1 MGQLG
6 VDGLRKWPVMM
17 QAPRLQ
23 PERVSLSHQLVDIE
37 LPSALIPYLRAHRLI
52 ENDETPAIEILRG
65 GVSNRTVL
73 VEPLSKPAFV
83 VKQALAKLRVAVD
96 WYSDP
101 GRIHREAL
109 ALRFLEKIAPPFT
122 ITPLLFEDADAHIIA
137 MEAVPRGH
145 ANWKTMLLR
154 EGPMRKHILNFA
166 RVLAAIHSRSNANAE
181 STRETFRDR
190 TWFESLRLEPY
201 YEYSAEQVAEARLF
215 LKELLEET
223 RNTQQALVHGDY
235 SPKNILIH
243 EDRFILLDHEVAH
256 FGDPAFDVGFSLT
269 HLLSKAHHCCDQR
282 AMFLAFATLYASHYL
297 ELVQACSF
305 LQDFEGRAC
314 RHTLAC
320 LLARVAGRSP
330 LEYLTEAERRNQ
342 RKVALS
348 MITKRPRSLAQ
359 LIDLFG
365 GSLDVCN

>member
-1 MGQLG
+1 MTQIPELQSKSP
-6 VDGLRKWPVMM
+6 GLSP
-17 QAPRLQ
+17 Q
-23 PERVSLSHQLVDIE
+23 PVDIE
-37 LPSALIPYLRAHRLI
+37 SASALIPYLREHRLI
-52 ENDETPAIEILRG
+52 EIDETPTIEILQG

-109 ALRFLEKIAPPFT
+109 ALRALEKIAPPST
-122 ITPLLFEDADAHIIA
+122 ITPLLFEDTDAHIIA

-145 ANWKTMLLR
+145 LNWKTMLLH
-154 EGPMRKHILNFA
+154 EGPRREHILNFA
-166 RVLAAIHSRSNANAE
+166 QVLAKIHSRSNADAE
-181 STRETFRDR
+181 AFRETFRDR

-201 YEYSAEQVAEARLF
+201 YEYSAQQVSEARPF
-215 LKELLEET
+215 LKGLLEET
-223 RNTQQALVHGDY
+223 RDIQLALVHGDY

-243 EDRFILLDHEVAH
+243 GNRFVLLDHEVAH

-269 HLLSKAHHCCDQR
+269 HLLSKAHHCR
-282 AMFLAFATLYASHYL
+282 AMHTMFIDSARLYVSHYL
-297 ELVQACSF
+297 ELVQGCPF
-305 LQDFEGRAC
+305 LRDFESRAS

-330 LEYLTEAERRNQ
+330 LEYLTETERLNQ
-342 RKVALS
+342 RQIVLS
-348 MITKRPRSLAQ
+348 LIAKRPNSLTR
-359 LIDLFG
+359 LIELFEEE
-365 GSLDVCN
+365 LRCLQ